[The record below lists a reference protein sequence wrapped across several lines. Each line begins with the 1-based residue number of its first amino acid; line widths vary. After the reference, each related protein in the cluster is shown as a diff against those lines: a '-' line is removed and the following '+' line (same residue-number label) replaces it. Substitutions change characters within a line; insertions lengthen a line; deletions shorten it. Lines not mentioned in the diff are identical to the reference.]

1 MTKAITKKDIATKL
15 EELKALPGQD
25 ETGQYEVGSEDQQ
38 YAARQV
44 DVLLT
49 EGVTADAS
57 LVAKVL
63 LAMQDIQVRD
73 YALGLANEENFT
85 HYQQTFKWLTKIAP
99 PSCKNAPA
107 SILAI
112 TYYESDEIT
121 KAREAL
127 ASVPNKEYSFA
138 RLLERVFMTN
148 WPTGAFAQMRSE
160 LHPKVVAGIFGKE
173 KTDDSNQA

>member
-1 MTKAITKKDIATKL
+1 MAKAITKKEIAAKL

-25 ETGQYEVGSEDQQ
+25 ETGRYEVGSEDQQ

-49 EGVTADAS
+49 EGVTIDAS

-73 YALGLANEENFT
+73 YALGLATADNFT

-107 SILAI
+107 SILAV
-112 TYYESDEIT
+112 TYYESDELD
-121 KAREAL
+121 KAKETLAL
-127 ASVPNKEYSFA
+127 VPNKNYSLA
-138 RLLERVFMTN
+138 HLLNRMFLTG
-148 WPTGAFAQMRSE
+148 WPTGAFASMRME
-160 LHPKVVAGIFGKE
+160 LHPKVTAGIFGKE
-173 KTDDSNQA
+173 TDDNKE